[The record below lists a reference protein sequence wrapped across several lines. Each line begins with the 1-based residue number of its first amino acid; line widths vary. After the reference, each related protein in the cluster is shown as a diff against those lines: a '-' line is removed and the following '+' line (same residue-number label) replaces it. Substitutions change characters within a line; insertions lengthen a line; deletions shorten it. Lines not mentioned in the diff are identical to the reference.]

1 MRTTLNIDDNLLKS
15 LKKAAHESG
24 RSLGEVV
31 NEVLLRGLAAREA
44 PAEAAPY
51 RLEPVSM
58 GAPAAEVN
66 LDKALQL
73 ADSLED
79 SAIAEKL
86 EQRK

>member
-1 MRTTLNIDDNLLKS
+1 
-15 LKKAAHESG
+15 
-24 RSLGEVV
+24 
-31 NEVLLRGLAAREA
+31 
-44 PAEAAPY
+44 
-51 RLEPVSM
+51 M

>member
-1 MRTTLNIDDNLLKS
+1 MRTTLNIDDNVLHS
-15 LKKAAHESG
+15 LKKAARESG

-31 NEVLLRGLAAREA
+31 NEVLLRGLAAGEA

-51 RLEPVSM
+51 RLEPASM
-58 GAPAAEVN
+58 GMPAAEVN

-79 SAIAEKL
+79 NAIAGKM